1 MSFSLAL
8 TAEQI
13 NVPIGEQTR
22 TYESQLPDRSMA
34 KEMVRQ
40 TFSMPVAI
48 DAEVGEPPISAWQ
61 YQYFVVYFEQKWVLH
76 AVVKHPQIKQTK

>member
-1 MSFSLAL
+1 MSVSLAL
-8 TAEQI
+8 TANQI

-22 TYESQLPDRSMA
+22 AYESQLPDRSMA

-40 TFSMPVAI
+40 TFGMPVAI
-48 DAEVGEPPISAWQ
+48 D
-61 YQYFVVYFEQKWVLH
+61 

>member
-8 TAEQI
+8 TANQI

-22 TYESQLPDRSMA
+22 TYKSQLPDRSMA

-40 TFSMPVAI
+40 TSGMPVAI
-48 DAEVGEPPISAWQ
+48 SAEVGEPPISAWQ

>member
-1 MSFSLAL
+1 MCFSLAL

-13 NVPIGEQTR
+13 NLPIGEQTR
-22 TYESQLPDRSMA
+22 AYDLQLPDRSIT

-40 TFSMPVAI
+40 TFDMPVAI
-48 DAEVGEPPISAWQ
+48 D
-61 YQYFVVYFEQKWVLH
+61 